1 METESKPAAASA
13 ALQPRVVHPDQ
24 ADRLRPFGIDMRV
37 LLAAEQT
44 GGSFSA
50 LIADVR
56 PGEGPPLHLHRGHD
70 EYFFVLEG
78 TYQLQVGDQE
88 QTIGPGTLAFVPRG
102 TAHGFKNIGG
112 SDGRLLEWTIPGDNE
127 AYFRAVDAMESAGGF
142 DPAQFAEINRRFA
155 TEFVGP

>member
-1 METESKPAAASA
+1 MQNNTNTADAGPT
-13 ALQPRVVHPDQ
+13 LQPRIVHPDR
-24 ADRLRPFGIDMRV
+24 ADRLTPFGIDMKV
-37 LLAAEQT
+37 LLSAQQT

-50 LIADVR
+50 LYADIR

-102 TAHGFKNIGG
+102 TPHGFKNI
-112 SDGRLLEWTIPGDNE
+112 SDAPGRLLEWTIPGDNE
-127 AYFRAVDAMESAGGF
+127 PYFRAVDAMQNDGGF
-142 DPAQFAEINRRFA
+142 DPQKFAAINQRFA
-155 TEFVGP
+155 TEFVGD